1 MRKFLRT
8 KRGLLIAVCV
18 LFTSV
23 LGLSYATFIVN
34 NGSYK
39 ATELLIS
46 KLNYGITI
54 VEDGSTGSTID
65 NNSVT
70 IPGGKTG
77 YYVVTI
83 TSINSINTKY
93 SLGYKTTSNATVQ
106 YTDRTA
112 WEASG
117 DIKGYDENTYSKKVR
132 IVIDNSGN
140 SSSATVSFAAF
151 GGYTYRTIAEINLTD
166 GYKTV
171 TGPFTELAFSKTNK
185 LIDVVEGDTSCTT
198 SDTTNCL
205 YGGGNLKNYVQ
216 FPEDEDKTKNIWRIV
231 GSYDING
238 SYVTKLISETLIST
252 TASTYNADLTTFY
265 NTLTG
270 IDAYIE
276 ETNYFNCYSTS
287 CTANTNFTNIGLL
300 TDYEFNEIGGVNT
313 YLNRKMPFI
322 VNSEEG
328 LKEVTTSGYN
338 ETVSASTNA
347 RAVIYLKNKTHVINS
362 GTEADPYI
370 LSPETD
376 VAIIGY
382 TVNGKATSD
391 KFEDLLKTNLV
402 NTITCDKGTTAVWD
416 NETSSI
422 KLSNIKAPDY
432 CTIDFKDGFTV
443 TLTAGSTG
451 TVSAP
456 ITQSTGYNGTVSFTV
471 TPASGYQNALETN
484 TCGGTL
490 SGNTYTVSKV
500 TSNKNCS
507 IGFKLDVPPT
517 LYEKL
522 LSDNPTIKTRT
533 DFNTTFTETNT
544 GTLYKATESIAN
556 SPAKDVY
563 YFAGD
568 AKNNWVKFGKFKTD
582 RFYYTGYNS
591 FDEVAYFSTMEECT
605 NSENYN
611 LNCTEHVEWKAGD
624 PIYWRII
631 RTNADGSIRLLYSGT
646 SPDTEKGYIGK
657 SLFNTEH
664 NSPKYVGY
672 MYGDTDTK
680 LDYTRNNK
688 HNSTIKTYVDNWYSN
703 YLSDYTKYISL
714 EAVYCND
721 REVGSGTYNANGS
734 SFYYAAYTRLDTN
747 KTPTYNCTNKNDAFS
762 ASTTGGGNGKLTYPI
777 GLMTADEIIYAGG
790 KNKTGLKSP
799 YAWYYLNSAG
809 GSITGETWW
818 WSLSPGYWVGR
829 YSSVYHFSGSS
840 NLGFLN
846 ATWVDN
852 LEEGVRP
859 VISLKTCTL
868 WTSGNGA
875 PETPYEISTTS
886 GC

>member
-54 VEDGSTGSTID
+54 VEDGSTGSTIN

-70 IPGGKTG
+70 IPSGKTG

-252 TASTYNADLTTFY
+252 TASTYVADLTTFY

-362 GTEADPYI
+362 GTETDPYI

-432 CTIDFKDGFTV
+432 CTIDFKNGFTV

-456 ITQSTGYNGTVSFTV
+456 VSQMVGYNGTVTFTV
-471 TPASGYQNALETN
+471 TSNNEYTTLSKN

-490 SGNTYTVSKV
+490 SGNTYTI
-500 TSNKNCS
+500 SNIKENKACE
-507 IGFKLDVPPT
+507 IEFGTVAQAIYDV
-517 LYEKL
+517 L
-522 LSDNPTIKTRT
+522 LRDNPTIKTRT

-544 GTLYKATESIAN
+544 GTLYKATESIAGSN
-556 SPAKDVY
+556 PKDVY
-563 YFAGD
+563 YFAGN
-568 AKNNWVKFGKFKTD
+568 ATNNWVKF
-582 RFYYTGYNS
+582 
-591 FDEVAYFSTMEECT
+591 
-605 NSENYN
+605 
-611 LNCTEHVEWKAGD
+611 AGF
-624 PIYWRII
+624 YWRII
-631 RTNADGSIRLLYSGT
+631 RTNHDGSIRLLYSGISHNTT
-646 SPDTEKGYIGK
+646 SAYLG
-657 SLFNTEH
+657 LRAFN
-664 NSPKYVGY
+664 SSSGDPMYVGY
-672 MYGDTDTK
+672 MYGTSGSLASNRTN
-680 LDYTRNNK
+680 TN
-688 HNSTIKTYVDNWYSN
+688 NSTIKETIDNWYRAS
-703 YLSDYTKYISL
+703 LSSYAKYIST

-721 REVGSGTYNANGS
+721 RTEATEGTYNTGKTRFN
-734 SFYYAAYTRLDTN
+734 YAPRGRLETN
-747 KTPTYNCTNKNDAFS
+747 KTPTYNCTNKKDAFS
-762 ASTTGGGNGKLTYPI
+762 GSNNEAKLTYPI
-777 GLMTADEIIYAGG
+777 GLMTVDELVYAGG
-790 KNKTGLKSP
+790 KYGTVLPSP
-799 YAWYYLNSAG
+799 YAWYYLNSEG
-809 GSITGETWW
+809 GSITGSTFW
-818 WSLSPGYWVGR
+818 WSLSPSSWNGY
-829 YSSVYHFSGSS
+829 YSYVWDVSGSGYPGE
-840 NLGFLN
+840 LYKDER
-846 ATWVDN
+846 VDRAN
-852 LEEGVRP
+852 TNGVRP
-859 VISLKTCTL
+859 TISLKTCTL
-868 WTSGNGA
+868 WISGNGA

>member
-54 VEDGSTGSTID
+54 VEDGSTGSTIN

-70 IPGGKTG
+70 IPSGKTG

-171 TGPFTELAFSKTNK
+171 TGPFTELALSKTNK
-185 LIDVVEGDTSCTT
+185 LIDIVEGDTNCTT

-313 YLNRKMPFI
+313 YLNKKMPFI

-362 GTEADPYI
+362 GTETDPYI

-402 NTITCDKGTTAVWD
+402 NQITCDKGTTAVWD

-456 ITQSTGYNGTVSFTV
+456 ISQMVGYNGTVTFTV
-471 TPASGYQNALETN
+471 TSNNEYTTLSKN

-490 SGNTYTVSKV
+490 SGNTYTI
-500 TSNKNCS
+500 SNIKENKACE
-507 IGFKLDVPPT
+507 IEFGVVAQKLYD
-517 LYEKL
+517 KL
-522 LSDNPTIKTRT
+522 LQDNPTIKTRT
-533 DFNTTFTETNT
+533 DFSATFTETNT
-544 GTLYKATESIAN
+544 GTLYKTTESIAG
-556 SPAKDVY
+556 STPKDVY

-568 AKNNWVKFGKFKTD
+568 AKNNWVNF
-582 RFYYTGYNS
+582 
-591 FDEVAYFSTMEECT
+591 
-605 NSENYN
+605 
-611 LNCTEHVEWKAGD
+611 AGF
-624 PIYWRII
+624 YWRII
-631 RTNADGSIRLLYSGT
+631 RTNHDGSIRLLYSGT
-646 SPDTEKGYIGK
+646 SRDTEEGYIGT
-657 SLFNTEH
+657 SAFNSTY
-664 NSPKYVGY
+664 SDAMYVGY
-672 MYGDTDTK
+672 MYGTSGTQASNR
-680 LDYTRNNK
+680 TNEN
-688 HNSTIKTYVDNWYSN
+688 NSTIKGVIDNWYSTN
-703 YLSDYTKYISL
+703 LSSYTKYIST

-721 REVGSGTYNANGS
+721 REVESGTYSATGS
-734 SFYYAAYTRLDTN
+734 IFYYAPYTRLYTN
-747 KTPTYNCTNKNDAFS
+747 NAPSYNCTNSKDAFS
-762 ASTTGGGNGKLTYPI
+762 GSNSEAKLIYPI
-777 GLMTADEIIYAGG
+777 GLMTVDEITFAGG
-790 KNKTGLKSP
+790 YRYIDLTSP

-809 GSITGETWW
+809 GSITGSTYWW
-818 WSLSPGYWVGR
+818 LLSPYDWSGHNAHSWRVGGSDAPGR
-829 YSSVYHFSGSS
+829 LSANYVYLSF
-840 NLGFLN
+840 
-846 ATWVDN
+846 
-852 LEEGVRP
+852 GVRP
-859 VISLKTCTL
+859 AISLKTCTL

>member
-70 IPGGKTG
+70 IPSGKTG

-132 IVIDNSGN
+132 IVIDNSDN

-252 TASTYNADLTTFY
+252 TSSTYIADLTTFY

-287 CTANTNFTNIGLL
+287 CTANINFTNIGLL

-362 GTEADPYI
+362 GTETDPYI

-402 NTITCDKGTTAVWD
+402 NQITCDKGTTAVWD

-456 ITQSTGYNGTVSFTV
+456 VSQMVGYNGTVTFTV
-471 TPASGYQNALETN
+471 TSNNEYTTLSKN
-484 TCGGTL
+484 TCRGTL
-490 SGNTYTVSKV
+490 SGNTYTI
-500 TSNKNCS
+500 SNIKENKACE
-507 IGFKLDVPPT
+507 IEFGAAAQTIYDV
-517 LYEKL
+517 L
-522 LSDNPTIKTRT
+522 LKDNPTIVQ
-533 DFNTTFTETNT
+533 EQ
-544 GTLYKATESIAN
+544 TLVQRLQTLIQ
-556 SPAKDVY
+556 
-563 YFAGD
+563 
-568 AKNNWVKFGKFKTD
+568 
-582 RFYYTGYNS
+582 
-591 FDEVAYFSTMEECT
+591 
-605 NSENYN
+605 
-611 LNCTEHVEWKAGD
+611 EH
-624 PIYWRII
+624 
-631 RTNADGSIRLLYSGT
+631 
-646 SPDTEKGYIGK
+646 
-657 SLFNTEH
+657 
-664 NSPKYVGY
+664 
-672 MYGDTDTK
+672 
-680 LDYTRNNK
+680 
-688 HNSTIKTYVDNWYSN
+688 
-703 YLSDYTKYISL
+703 YTKQQR
-714 EAVYCND
+714 V
-721 REVGSGTYNANGS
+721 
-734 SFYYAAYTRLDTN
+734 
-747 KTPTYNCTNKNDAFS
+747 
-762 ASTTGGGNGKLTYPI
+762 
-777 GLMTADEIIYAGG
+777 
-790 KNKTGLKSP
+790 
-799 YAWYYLNSAG
+799 
-809 GSITGETWW
+809 
-818 WSLSPGYWVGR
+818 
-829 YSSVYHFSGSS
+829 
-840 NLGFLN
+840 
-846 ATWVDN
+846 
-852 LEEGVRP
+852 
-859 VISLKTCTL
+859 
-868 WTSGNGA
+868 
-875 PETPYEISTTS
+875 
-886 GC
+886 

>member
-70 IPGGKTG
+70 IPSGKTG

-171 TGPFTELAFSKTNK
+171 TGPFTELALSKTNK
-185 LIDVVEGDTSCTT
+185 LIDIVEGDTNCTT

-252 TASTYNADLTTFY
+252 TASTYNSDLTTFY

-300 TDYEFNEIGGVNT
+300 TDYEFNEIGGVNA
-313 YLNRKMPFI
+313 YLNKKMPFI

-402 NTITCDKGTTAVWD
+402 NQITCDKGTTAVWD

-456 ITQSTGYNGTVSFTV
+456 ITQSIGYNGTVSFTV
-471 TPASGYQNALETN
+471 TPASGYQNVLETN

-490 SGNTYTVSKV
+490 SGNTYTVSNIKE
-500 TSNKNCS
+500 NKSCS
-507 IGFKLDVPPT
+507 IGFKVPT
-517 LYEKL
+517 LAEKL
-522 LSDNPTIKTRT
+522 LEDNPTISTRT
-533 DFNTTFTETNT
+533 DFSTPFTTNT
-544 GTLYKATESIAN
+544 ANTLYKATEN
-556 SPAKDVY
+556 GTDVY
-563 YFAGD
+563 YFAGQD
-568 AKNNWVKFGKFKTD
+568 TTSTPINNWVKFGK
-582 RFYYTGYNS
+582 NS
-591 FDEVAYFSTMEECT
+591 SNQD
-605 NSENYN
+605 
-611 LNCTEHVEWKAGD
+611 L
-624 PIYWRII
+624 YWRII
-631 RTNADGSIRLLYSGT
+631 RTNSDGSIRLLYHGT
-646 SPDTEKGYIGK
+646 STTATDTYIGT
-657 SLFNTEH
+657 SGFNTNY

-672 MYGDTDTK
+672 MYGDTDAT
-680 LDYTRNNK
+680 LEEARTNTN
-688 HNSTIKTYVDNWYSN
+688 NSTIKTAIDNWYASN
-703 YLSDYTKYISL
+703 MVSYTKYLSPT
-714 EAVYCND
+714 AVYCND
-721 REVGSGTYNANGS
+721 REVGSGTYSAKEKTT
-734 SFYYAAYTRLDTN
+734 FYYAAYTRLRTN
-747 KTPTYNCTNKNDAFS
+747 KTPTYDCTNNNDKFTVD
-762 ASTTGGGNGKLTYPI
+762 ASTGNGKLTYPI
-777 GLMTADEIIYAGG
+777 ALMTADEIAYAGG
-790 KNKTGLKSP
+790 VAYENALM
-799 YAWYYLNSAG
+799 WYYTNS
-809 GSITGETWW
+809 SLESSTGTTKW
-818 WSLSPGYWVGR
+818 WSLSPSNWLGNYANSWYVDGSDRPGDLDGHRVR
-829 YSSVYHFSGSS
+829 YSSS
-840 NLGFLN
+840 
-846 ATWVDN
+846 
-852 LEEGVRP
+852 VRP
-859 VISLKTCTL
+859 AISLKSCIKYST
-868 WTSGNGA
+868 GNGTS
-875 PETPYEISTTS
+875 ETPYEIVETSS

>member
-70 IPGGKTG
+70 IPSGKTG

-322 VNSEEG
+322 VNSEQG

-443 TLTAGSTG
+443 TLTADSTG

-456 ITQSTGYNGTVSFTV
+456 VSQMVGYNGTLTFTV
-471 TPASGYQNALETN
+471 TPASGYQNVLETN

-500 TSNKNCS
+500 TSSKSCS
-507 IGFKLDVPPT
+507 ITFKKNGTVLSSLIKSYATSHTNGVYNENGYRYEGTNPNNYIYMTNKSTNEKQIWKIIGVFPDGENGEEVIRVRRHYEQGRFPTGAFDLNGNLWQDST
-517 LYEKL
+517 LYTNLKN
-522 LSDNPTIKTRT
+522 DY
-533 DFNTTFTETNT
+533 NTSN
-544 GTLYKATESIAN
+544 
-556 SPAKDVY
+556 
-563 YFAGD
+563 
-568 AKNNWVKFGKFKTD
+568 
-582 RFYYTGYNS
+582 
-591 FDEVAYFSTMEECT
+591 
-605 NSENYN
+605 
-611 LNCTEHVEWKAGD
+611 
-624 PIYWRII
+624 
-631 RTNADGSIRLLYSGT
+631 YSGT
-646 SPDTEKGYIGK
+646 VKFKMYLGTSSSYESYTSSDLYNMERLLNSKGTASRKANGVT
-657 SLFNTEH
+657 S
-664 NSPKYVGY
+664 YVGEVGLIY
-672 MYGDTDTK
+672 PSDYGYAAQASDCLRTVK
-680 LDYTRNNK
+680 PNSYGS
-688 HNSTIKTYVDNWYSN
+688 NSTC
-703 YLSDYTKYISL
+703 YTKNWLYQGSSTLQWIISPEYNTKYSVITIYTDGNL
-714 EAVYCND
+714 TEYND
-721 REVGSGTYNANGS
+721 SYDYLTPGDNGAYSPVMALSSEITISGTGTVSDPYVI
-734 SFYYAAYTRLDTN
+734 TN
-747 KTPTYNCTNKNDAFS
+747 
-762 ASTTGGGNGKLTYPI
+762 
-777 GLMTADEIIYAGG
+777 
-790 KNKTGLKSP
+790 
-799 YAWYYLNSAG
+799 
-809 GSITGETWW
+809 
-818 WSLSPGYWVGR
+818 
-829 YSSVYHFSGSS
+829 
-840 NLGFLN
+840 
-846 ATWVDN
+846 
-852 LEEGVRP
+852 
-859 VISLKTCTL
+859 
-868 WTSGNGA
+868 
-875 PETPYEISTTS
+875 
-886 GC
+886 

>member
-70 IPGGKTG
+70 IPSGKTG

-402 NTITCDKGTTAVWD
+402 NQITCDKGTTAVWD

-456 ITQSTGYNGTVSFTV
+456 VSQMVGYNGTVTFTV
-471 TPASGYQNALETN
+471 TSNNEYTTLTKN

-490 SGNTYTVSKV
+490 SGNTYTITNVKE
-500 TSNKNCS
+500 NKACE
-507 IGFKLDVPPT
+507 IEFGVVAQPIYDV
-517 LYEKL
+517 L
-522 LSDNPTIKTRT
+522 LKDNPIISTRT
-533 DFNTTFTETNT
+533 DFSTPFTTNT
-544 GTLYKATESIAN
+544 ANTLYKATEN
-556 SPAKDVY
+556 GTDVY
-563 YFAGD
+563 YFAGQD
-568 AKNNWVKFGKFKTD
+568 TESTPVNNWVKFGKYQTD
-582 RFYYTGYNS
+582 KVVYRGYYSATSSSYKEYLTMDACSTATSYNK
-591 FDEVAYFSTMEECT
+591 
-605 NSENYN
+605 
-611 LNCTEHVEWKAGD
+611 NCTEYIYWNKD
-624 PIYWRII
+624 NDIYWRII
-631 RTNADGSIRLLYSGT
+631 RTNSDGSIRLLYHGT
-646 SPDTEKGYIGK
+646 STTATDAYIGTSK
-657 SLFNTEH
+657 FNE
-664 NSPKYVGY
+664 NYNDSMYVGY
-672 MYGDTDTK
+672 MYGTSGSQESNRTN
-680 LDYTRNNK
+680 TN
-688 HNSTIKTYVDNWYSN
+688 NSTIKTAIDNWYASN
-703 YLSDYTKYISL
+703 MTSYTKYLSTT
-714 EAVYCND
+714 AVYCND
-721 REVGSGTYNANGS
+721 REIESGTYSATGS
-734 SFYYAAYTRLDTN
+734 TFYYAVSTRLYTN
-747 KTPTYNCTNKNDAFS
+747 KTPTYDCTNDNDKFTVDAS
-762 ASTTGGGNGKLTYPI
+762 AGNGKLTYPI
-777 GLMTADEIIYAGG
+777 ALMTADEIAYAGG
-790 KNKTGLKSP
+790 VAYTTAP
-799 YAWYYLNSAG
+799 MWYYTNSTLE
-809 GSITGETWW
+809 SSTGTQWW
-818 WSLSPGYWVGR
+818 WSLSPNFWDNSNAIPWNVRGSVSPGYLN
-829 YSSVYHFSGSS
+829 SGS
-840 NLGFLN
+840 
-846 ATWVDN
+846 VD
-852 LEEGVRP
+852 EKHRVRP
-859 VISLKTCTL
+859 VISLKTCAMTGKGDG
-868 WTSGNGA
+868 SA
-875 PETPYEISTTS
+875 SSPYEIVETSS

>member
-402 NTITCDKGTTAVWD
+402 NQITCDKGTTAVWD

-456 ITQSTGYNGTVSFTV
+456 VSQMVGYNGTVSFTV
-471 TPASGYQNALETN
+471 TSNTGSTELTKN
-484 TCGGTL
+484 TCNGVL
-490 SGNTYTVSKV
+490 SGSTFTISNIKESK
-500 TSNKNCS
+500 SCE
-507 IGFKLDVPPT
+507 IEFKSPT
-517 LYEKL
+517 LYDKL
-522 LSDNPTIKTRT
+522 LADNPTIQTRSS
-533 DFNTTFTETNT
+533 FSAVFTTTNT
-544 GTLYKATESIAN
+544 GTLYKATESIVS

-568 AKNNWVKFGKFKTD
+568 AKNNWVKF
-582 RFYYTGYNS
+582 
-591 FDEVAYFSTMEECT
+591 
-605 NSENYN
+605 
-611 LNCTEHVEWKAGD
+611 AGF
-624 PIYWRII
+624 YWRII
-631 RTNADGSIRLLYSGT
+631 RTNHDGSVRLLYSGT
-646 SPDTEKGYIGK
+646 ATDTTSGYIGT
-657 SLFNTEH
+657 SAFNSTY
-664 NSPKYVGY
+664 SDAMYVGY
-672 MYGDTDTK
+672 MYETSGTQASNRT
-680 LDYTRNNK
+680 NEN
-688 HNSTIKTYVDNWYSN
+688 NSTIKTYIDNWYN
-703 YLSDYTKYISL
+703 TNLSSYTKYIST

-721 REVGSGTYNANGS
+721 REIGSRTYSTTGS
-734 SFYYAAYTRLDTN
+734 KFYFAPYARLNTN
-747 KTPTYNCTNKNDAFS
+747 KTPSYNCTNNKDAFS
-762 ASTTGGGNGKLTYPI
+762 GSNTDAKLTYPI
-777 GLMTADEIIYAGG
+777 GLMTADEINIAGG
-790 KNKTGLKSP
+790 LAFNDAP
-799 YAWYYLNSAG
+799 AYYYLNSAG
-809 GSITGETWW
+809 GSITGSTYW
-818 WSLSPGYWVGR
+818 WSLSPMYWSGNYSFVWGVG
-829 YSSVYHFSGSS
+829 GSDFP
-840 NLGFLN
+840 GRLN
-846 ATWVDN
+846 DYYGVHRSH
-852 LEEGVRP
+852 GVRP
-859 VISLKTCTL
+859 AISIKSDAI
-868 WTSGNGA
+868 WSSGDGS
-875 PETPYEISTTS
+875 PENPYEIVYN
-886 GC
+886 

>member
-18 LFTSV
+18 LFASV

-70 IPGGKTG
+70 IPSGKTG

-252 TASTYNADLTTFY
+252 TASTYVADLTTFY

-322 VNSEEG
+322 VNSEQG

-402 NTITCDKGTTAVWD
+402 NQITCDKGTTAVWD

-456 ITQSTGYNGTVSFTV
+456 VSQMVGYNGTVSFTV
-471 TPASGYQNALETN
+471 TSNTGSTELTKN
-484 TCGGTL
+484 TCNGVL
-490 SGNTYTVSKV
+490 SGNTFTI
-500 TSNKNCS
+500 SNVKESKNCEIEFS
-507 IGFKLDVPPT
+507 KPT
-517 LYEKL
+517 LANKL
-522 LSDNPTIKTRT
+522 LIDNAVETAPRGGAY
-533 DFNTTFTETNT
+533 NTVFTKETT
-544 GTLYKATESIAN
+544 GVIFQSTESIN
-556 SPAKDVY
+556 DDTYDVY
-563 YFAGD
+563 YFAGNIS
-568 AKNNWVKFGKFKTD
+568 NNWVKFGTYQTD
-582 RFYYTGYNS
+582 DPDGKWS
-591 FDEVAYFSTMEECT
+591 
-605 NSENYN
+605 
-611 LNCTEHVEWKAGD
+611 AGAD
-624 PIYWRII
+624 IYWRII
-631 RTNADGSIRLLYSGT
+631 RTNADGSVRLLYSGT
-646 SPDTEKGYIGK
+646 SPDTTEGYIGK
-657 SLFNTEH
+657 SAFNVIP
-664 NSPKYVGY
+664 SGISSRPRFMSY
-672 MYGDTDTK
+672 MYGDDDDLDSTLDGIKANTK
-680 LDYTRNNK
+680 D
-688 HNSTIKTYVDNWYSN
+688 STIKTYIDNWYNTYFSSYTR
-703 YLSDYTKYISL
+703 YLST

-721 REVGSGTYNANGS
+721 RQLSNGQTWTFPS
-734 SFYYAAYTRLDTN
+734 SDQINFAAYTRLDWEN
-747 KTPTYNCTNKNDAFS
+747 KGVNANPTYDCVDSKDAFS
-762 ASTTGGGNGKLTYPI
+762 VENENAKLTYPI
-777 GLMTADEIIYAGG
+777 GLMTADEVNMAGG
-790 KNKTGLKSP
+790 LAGNAAE
-799 YAWYYLNSAG
+799 AWYYFNSDY
-809 GSITGETWW
+809 GSIIGNNEDAYCTMTPSI
-818 WSLSPGYWVGR
+818 WSGR
-829 YSSVYHFSGSS
+829 SANIWGVDSATD
-840 NLGFLN
+840 NLGALGVFGYSD
-846 ATWVDN
+846 TEFV
-852 LEEGVRP
+852 VRP
-859 VISLKTCTL
+859 VISLKSCVMTGKGDG
-868 WTSGNGA
+868 SSSS
-875 PETPYEISTTS
+875 PYEIVETSS

>member
-70 IPGGKTG
+70 IPSGKTG

-252 TASTYNADLTTFY
+252 TSSTYVADLTTFY

-322 VNSEEG
+322 VNSEQG

-402 NTITCDKGTTAVWD
+402 NQITCDKGTTAVWD

-443 TLTAGSTG
+443 TLTADSTG

-471 TPASGYQNALETN
+471 TPASGYQNVLETN

-500 TSNKNCS
+500 TSNKSCS
-507 IGFKLDVPPT
+507 IGFKKAQT
-517 LYEKL
+517 LLSKL

-533 DFNTTFTETNT
+533 NFNTTFTETNT
-544 GTLYKATESIAN
+544 GTLYKATESIAG
-556 SPAKDVY
+556 STPKDVY

-568 AKNNWVKFGKFKTD
+568 AKNNWVKFGKYSSNSSIV
-582 RFYYTGYNS
+582 RGYYS
-591 FDEVAYFSTMEECT
+591 STSTSYMEYSTLEECT
-605 NSENYN
+605 SAKRYN
-611 LNCTEHVEWKAGD
+611 VNCSYAWKIGD
-624 PIYWRII
+624 DMYWRII
-631 RTNADGSIRLLYSGT
+631 RTNHDGSVRLLYSGT
-646 SPDTEKGYIGK
+646 SPDTTEGYIGK
-657 SLFNTEH
+657 SIFNSSSKE
-664 NSPKYVGY
+664 SPIYVGY
-672 MYGDTDTK
+672 MYGAEFSHFESRTNT
-680 LDYTRNNK
+680 N
-688 HNSTIKTYVDNWYSN
+688 NSTIKTYIDNWYSTN
-703 YLSDYTKYISL
+703 LSSYTKYIST

-721 REVGSGTYNANGS
+721 RQLGDGQSWTTTRTRMNYIT
-734 SFYYAAYTRLDTN
+734 YTRLDWTGN
-747 KTPTYNCTNKNDAFS
+747 GANANPTYNCAVRNDSFS

-777 GLMTADEIIYAGG
+777 SLMTADEINIAGG
-790 KNKTGLKSP
+790 LTYNNAP
-799 YAWYYLNSAG
+799 AYYYLNSAG
-809 GSITGETWW
+809 KSITYGEAWW
-818 WSLSPGYWVGR
+818 TLSPISWTGSSWVGYVGGTR
-829 YSSVYHFSGSS
+829 TPGY
-840 NLGFLN
+840 LGDRN
-846 ATWVDN
+846 VNNSDW
-852 LEEGVRP
+852 VRP

-868 WTSGNGA
+868 YTSGNGA

>member
-70 IPGGKTG
+70 IPSGKTG

-112 WEASG
+112 WKSSG

-140 SSSATVSFAAF
+140 SSSATVSFATF

-402 NTITCDKGTTAVWD
+402 NQITCDKGTTAVWD

-471 TPASGYQNALETN
+471 TPASGYQNVLETN

-490 SGNTYTVSKV
+490 SGNTYTISKV
-500 TSNKNCS
+500 TSNKSCS

-533 DFNTTFTETNT
+533 SFNTVFTETNT
-544 GTLYKATESIAN
+544 GTLFKSTESIAN

-563 YFAGD
+563 YFAGN
-568 AKNNWVKFGKFKTD
+568 AKNNWVKFGKYSSNSSIV
-582 RFYYTGYNS
+582 RGYYS
-591 FDEVAYFSTMEECT
+591 STSTSYVEYSTLEECT
-605 NSENYN
+605 SATSYN
-611 LNCTEHVEWKAGD
+611 VNCSYAWKIGD
-624 PIYWRII
+624 DMYWRII
-631 RTNADGSIRLLYSGT
+631 RTNHDGSIRLLYSGT
-646 SPDTEKGYIGK
+646 SHNTTQGHIETSK
-657 SLFNTEH
+657 FNSTY
-664 NSPKYVGY
+664 NDSMYVGY
-672 MYGDTDTK
+672 MYGTSGSQA
-680 LDYTRNNK
+680 NNRLNTN
-688 HNSTIKTYVDNWYSN
+688 NSTIKTYIDNWYSTN
-703 YLSDYTKYISL
+703 LSSYSKYIST

-721 REVGSGTYNANGS
+721 REVGSGTYSANGS
-734 SFYYAAYTRLDTN
+734 RFYYAAYTRLDTN
-747 KTPTYNCTNKNDAFS
+747 KTPTYNCTNIKDAFS
-762 ASTTGGGNGKLTYPI
+762 GSNSEAKLTYPI
-777 GLMTADEIIYAGG
+777 GLMTADEINIAGG
-790 KNKTGLKSP
+790 LAYNNAAA
-799 YAWYYLNSAG
+799 YYYLNSTG
-809 GSITGETWW
+809 GSIIGVKWW
-818 WSLSPGYWVGR
+818 WSLSPLRWSGGSDVWVVDG
-829 YSSVYHFSGSS
+829 VSS
-840 NLGFLN
+840 NPGNLGRN
-846 ATWVDN
+846 AVDAS
-852 LEEGVRP
+852 GVVRP
-859 VISLKTCTL
+859 AISLKTCTL

>member
-70 IPGGKTG
+70 IPSGKTG

-93 SLGYKTTSNATVQ
+93 SLGYKTTSNATIQ

-322 VNSEEG
+322 VNSEQG

-362 GTEADPYI
+362 GTETDPYI

-402 NTITCDKGTTAVWD
+402 NQITCDKGTTAVWD

-456 ITQSTGYNGTVSFTV
+456 VSQMVGYNGTVTFTV
-471 TPASGYQNALETN
+471 TSNNEYTTLSKN
-484 TCGGTL
+484 TCRGKL
-490 SGNTYTVSKV
+490 SGNTYTI
-500 TSNKNCS
+500 SNIKENKACE
-507 IGFKLDVPPT
+507 IEFGAATQTIYDVL
-517 LYEKL
+517 LY
-522 LSDNPTIKTRT
+522 DNPTISTRS
-533 DFNTTFTETNT
+533 DFSTPFTTNT
-544 GTLYKATESIAN
+544 VNTLYKSTEN
-556 SPAKDVY
+556 GTDVY
-563 YFAGD
+563 YFAGQD
-568 AKNNWVKFGKFKTD
+568 TESTPINNWVKFGK
-582 RFYYTGYNS
+582 NS
-591 FDEVAYFSTMEECT
+591 SNQD
-605 NSENYN
+605 
-611 LNCTEHVEWKAGD
+611 L
-624 PIYWRII
+624 YWRII

-646 SPDTEKGYIGK
+646 SPNTTSGYKGIIGFGK
-657 SLFNTEH
+657 FNENR

-672 MYGDTDTK
+672 MYGNSDATLEEARTNTND
-680 LDYTRNNK
+680 
-688 HNSTIKTYVDNWYSN
+688 STIKTLIDNWYANNMTS
-703 YLSDYTKYISL
+703 YTKYLSTT
-714 EAVYCND
+714 AVYCND
-721 REVGSGTYNANGS
+721 REVGSGTYS
-734 SFYYAAYTRLDTN
+734 TTTPFYYAAYTRLDTN
-747 KTPTYNCTNKNDAFS
+747 KTPTYDCTNNNDKFTVD
-762 ASTTGGGNGKLTYPI
+762 ASTGNGKLTYPI
-777 GLMTADEIIYAGG
+777 ALMTADEIAYAGG
-790 KNKTGLKSP
+790 VYGQNAP
-799 YAWYYLNSAG
+799 MWYYTNS
-809 GSITGETWW
+809 SFESSTGTEWW
-818 WSLSPGYWVGR
+818 WSLSPGIWNVNYAYVWHVYGSADPGR
-829 YSSVYHFSGSS
+829 LS
-840 NLGFLN
+840 NGG
-846 ATWVDN
+846 VDN
-852 LEEGVRP
+852 ASGVRP
-859 VISLKTCTL
+859 VVSLKSCVKYST
-868 WTSGNGA
+868 GNGTS
-875 PETPYEISTTS
+875 ETPYEIVETSS

>member
-18 LFTSV
+18 LFASV

-112 WEASG
+112 WESSG
-117 DIKGYDENTYSKKVR
+117 EIKGYDENTYSKKVR
-132 IVIDNSGN
+132 IVIDNSDN

-166 GYKTV
+166 GYKTI
-171 TGPFTELAFSKTNK
+171 TGPFTELALSKTNK
-185 LIDVVEGDTSCTT
+185 LIDIVEGDTNCTT

-313 YLNRKMPFI
+313 YLNKKMPFI

-402 NTITCDKGTTAVWD
+402 NQITCDKGTTAVWD

-456 ITQSTGYNGTVSFTV
+456 VSQMVGYNGTVTFTV
-471 TPASGYQNALETN
+471 TSNNEYTTLSKN

-490 SGNTYTVSKV
+490 SGNTYTI
-500 TSNKNCS
+500 SNIKENKTCE
-507 IGFKLDVPPT
+507 IEFGVVAQPIYDV
-517 LYEKL
+517 L
-522 LSDNPTIKTRT
+522 LKDNPTIKTRT
-533 DFNTTFTETNT
+533 NFNTTFTETNI

-568 AKNNWVKFGKFKTD
+568 AKNNWVKF
-582 RFYYTGYNS
+582 
-591 FDEVAYFSTMEECT
+591 
-605 NSENYN
+605 
-611 LNCTEHVEWKAGD
+611 AGF
-624 PIYWRII
+624 YWRII
-631 RTNADGSIRLLYSGT
+631 RTNHDGSIRLLYAGT
-646 SPDTEKGYIGK
+646 SPDTTSGYIGASK
-657 SLFNTEH
+657 FNSTD
-664 NSPKYVGY
+664 NDPMYVGY
-672 MYGDTDTK
+672 MYGTSGS
-680 LDYTRNNK
+680 LDNNRT
-688 HNSTIKTYVDNWYSN
+688 NTNDSTIKGVIDTWYSN
-703 YLSDYTKYISL
+703 NLSSYTKYIST

-721 REVGSGTYNANGS
+721 REIGSGTYNTGS
-734 SFYYAAYTRLDTN
+734 TAFYYAVFSRLDPSTM
-747 KTPTYNCTNKNDAFS
+747 TPTYNCSVREDSFS
-762 ASTTGGGNGKLTYPI
+762 ASTSGGGNGKLTYPI
-777 GLMTADEIIYAGG
+777 GLMTADEIAYAGG
-790 KNKTGLKSP
+790 KYDSDLPSP

-809 GSITGETWW
+809 GSITGSGWW
-818 WSLSPGYWVGR
+818 WTLSPMRWSGYH
-829 YSSVYHFSGSS
+829 SSVWTASGSTIPG
-840 NLGFLN
+840 NLGDFDVRIVN
-846 ATWVDN
+846 G
-852 LEEGVRP
+852 GVRP
-859 VISLKTCTL
+859 VISLKTCAMTGKGDG
-868 WTSGNGA
+868 SA
-875 PETPYEISTTS
+875 SSPYEIVETSS